1 MMVKIY
7 IDPGH
12 GGTDP
17 GATGNG
23 LREKDLTLAI
33 SKKIKNKLNQYQGVS
48 VRLSRANDKTLSLKQ
63 RSNDANKW
71 GADYLISV
79 HINAGG
85 GTGYE
90 DFIYNGLSNSS
101 STAKKRDV
109 MHQAII
115 DQVHLP
121 NRGKKKANFHMV
133 RESNMPA
140 ILTENGFIDTVNDAS
155 RLRKDSF
162 LDDIAQGHVNGL
174 IKIFNLKKKVKAKDP
189 NAVIAKK
196 KTLKV
201 NLKVDGWWGE
211 QTTRALQEYFGTVV
225 DGVISNQLRNEVT
238 SKIVSGIT
246 FGKGGSLV
254 IKALQSN
261 IGAMVDG
268 YLGPQTI
275 RRLQEYLGTVV
286 DGELSEPSLIIK
298 ELQRR
303 LNAGTF

>member
-268 YLGPQTI
+268 YLGPKTI

-286 DGELSEPSLIIK
+286 DGELSEPSLVIK

>member
-1 MMVKIY
+1 MVKIY